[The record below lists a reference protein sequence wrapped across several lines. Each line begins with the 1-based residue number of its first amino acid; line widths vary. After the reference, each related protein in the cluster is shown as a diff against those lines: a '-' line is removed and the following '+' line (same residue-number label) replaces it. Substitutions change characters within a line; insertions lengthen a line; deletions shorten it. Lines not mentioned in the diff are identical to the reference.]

1 MIASS
6 AGHESIVIMLLEK
19 NADIHIVNFTGQ
31 SCLHYAASKNQS
43 TVSFV
48 FFKYLCLIVYIS
60 ILYAHILVS
69 YFVGIQIL

>member
-48 FFKYLCLIVYIS
+48 FLNIS
-60 ILYAHILVS
+60 V
-69 YFVGIQIL
+69 